1 MRLSEH
7 LDLSEVIRS
16 ESAKRNGISNMPS
29 EEHIANFKLLA
40 EHIFEPVRAYFRV
53 PIHISS
59 GYRSIELN
67 AKIGGSKTSQHC
79 EGCAADFNVK
89 GMSPDAVVRAIV
101 TADIPY
107 DQVILEFDSWVHISI
122 PTVKGSTPRK
132 QALVI
137 DNKGKRNF
145 N

>member
-1 MRLSEH
+1 MKLSPNFSLEELTFSQVASRRGLNNTPSSKVKENLERLAFFLEQ
-7 LDLSEVIRS
+7 VR
-16 ESAKRNGISNMPS
+16 
-29 EEHIANFKLLA
+29 KL
-40 EHIFEPVRAYFRV
+40 FNK
-53 PIHISS
+53 PILISS
-59 GYRSIELN
+59 GYRSREVN
-67 AKIGGSKTSQHC
+67 ESVGGSKTSQHC
-79 EGCAADFNVK
+79 EGCAVDFNVK

-101 TADIPY
+101 DNDVPY

>member
-1 MRLSEH
+1 MKLTPNFSLEELTFSQVASRRGI
-7 LDLSEVIRS
+7 DNTP
-16 ESAKRNGISNMPS
+16 SAKVKDNLERLALFLEQVRKVVNKPIS
-29 EEHIANFKLLA
+29 
-40 EHIFEPVRAYFRV
+40 
-53 PIHISS
+53 ISS
-59 GYRSIELN
+59 GYRSKEVN
-67 AKIGGSKTSQHC
+67 ESVGGSKTSQHC

-137 DNKGKRNF
+137 DNKGKRDF
-145 N
+145 K

>member
-1 MRLSEH
+1 MKLSPNFSLEELTFSQVASRRGLDNTPPTKVKDNLERLAFFLEQ
-7 LDLSEVIRS
+7 VR
-16 ESAKRNGISNMPS
+16 
-29 EEHIANFKLLA
+29 KL
-40 EHIFEPVRAYFRV
+40 FNK
-53 PIHISS
+53 PILISS
-59 GYRSIELN
+59 GYRSREVN
-67 AKIGGSKTSQHC
+67 ESVGGSKTSQHC
-79 EGCAADFNVK
+79 EGCAVDFNVK

-101 TADIPY
+101 DNDVPY
-107 DQVILEFDSWVHISI
+107 DQVILEFNSWVHISI

>member
-1 MRLSEH
+1 MKLSPNFSLEE
-7 LDLSEVIRS
+7 LTFSQVASRRGIDNTP
-16 ESAKRNGISNMPS
+16 SAKVKNNLER
-29 EEHIANFKLLA
+29 LA
-40 EHIFEPVRAYFRV
+40 FFLEQVRKVFNK
-53 PIHISS
+53 PFLISS
-59 GYRSIELN
+59 GYRSREVN
-67 AKIGGSKTSQHC
+67 ESVGGSKTSQHC

-89 GMSPDAVVRAIV
+89 GVSPDAVVRAIV
-101 TADIPY
+101 NADIPY
-107 DQVILEFDSWVHISI
+107 DQVMLEFDSWVHISI

>member
-1 MRLSEH
+1 MKLSPNFSLEELTFSQVASRRGLDNTPPTKVKDNLERLAFFLEQ
-7 LDLSEVIRS
+7 VR
-16 ESAKRNGISNMPS
+16 
-29 EEHIANFKLLA
+29 KL
-40 EHIFEPVRAYFRV
+40 FNK
-53 PIHISS
+53 PILISS
-59 GYRSIELN
+59 GYRSREVN
-67 AKIGGSKTSQHC
+67 ESVGGSKTSQHC

-101 TADIPY
+101 DNDVPY

>member
-1 MRLSEH
+1 MKLSPNFTLEELTFSQVASRKGIDNTPPPKVKDNLERLALFLEQ
-7 LDLSEVIRS
+7 VR
-16 ESAKRNGISNMPS
+16 KVVNKPIS
-29 EEHIANFKLLA
+29 
-40 EHIFEPVRAYFRV
+40 
-53 PIHISS
+53 ISS
-59 GYRSIELN
+59 GYRSREVN
-67 AKIGGSKTSQHC
+67 ESVGGSKTSQHC

-101 TADIPY
+101 DATIPY

-122 PTVKGSTPRK
+122 PTVKCSTPRK

>member
-1 MRLSEH
+1 MKLSPNFSLEE
-7 LDLSEVIRS
+7 LTFSQVASRRGIDNTP
-16 ESAKRNGISNMPS
+16 SAKVKNNLER
-29 EEHIANFKLLA
+29 LA
-40 EHIFEPVRAYFRV
+40 FFLEQVRKVFNK
-53 PIHISS
+53 PFLISS
-59 GYRSIELN
+59 GYRSREVN
-67 AKIGGSKTSQHC
+67 ESVGGSKTSQHC

-89 GMSPDAVVRAIV
+89 GVSPDAVVRAIV
-101 TADIPY
+101 NADIPY

>member
-1 MRLSEH
+1 MKLSPNFSLEELTFSQVASRRGLNNTPSSKVKENLERLAFFLEQ
-7 LDLSEVIRS
+7 VR
-16 ESAKRNGISNMPS
+16 
-29 EEHIANFKLLA
+29 KL
-40 EHIFEPVRAYFRV
+40 FNK
-53 PIHISS
+53 PILISS
-59 GYRSIELN
+59 GYRSREVN
-67 AKIGGSKTSQHC
+67 ESVGGSKTSQHC
-79 EGCAADFNVK
+79 EGCAVDFNVK

-101 TADIPY
+101 ANDIPY

>member
-1 MRLSEH
+1 MKLSPNFSLEE
-7 LDLSEVIRS
+7 LTFSQVASRRGLNNV
-16 ESAKRNGISNMPS
+16 PS
-29 EEHIANFKLLA
+29 EKVKDNLERLA
-40 EHIFEPVRAYFRV
+40 FFLEQVRKVFNK
-53 PIHISS
+53 PFLISS
-59 GYRSIELN
+59 GYRSKEVN
-67 AKIGGSKTSQHC
+67 ESVGGSKTSQHC

-89 GMSPDAVVRAIV
+89 GVSPHAVVRAIV
-101 TADIPY
+101 DANIPY

>member
-1 MRLSEH
+1 MKLSPNFTLEELTFSQIASRRGIDNTPPPKVKDNLERLALFLEQ
-7 LDLSEVIRS
+7 VR
-16 ESAKRNGISNMPS
+16 KVVNKPIS
-29 EEHIANFKLLA
+29 
-40 EHIFEPVRAYFRV
+40 
-53 PIHISS
+53 ISS
-59 GYRSIELN
+59 GYRSREVN
-67 AKIGGSKTSQHC
+67 ESVGGSKTSQHC

-89 GMSPDAVVRAIV
+89 GVSPDAVVRAIV
-101 TADIPY
+101 NADIPY

-122 PTVKGSTPRK
+122 PTVKSSTPRK

>member
-1 MRLSEH
+1 MQLSKH
-7 LDLSEVIRS
+7 LSLAEVTRS
-16 ESAKRNGISNMPS
+16 ETAKRRGISNQPTA
-29 EEHIANFKLLA
+29 EHLENFKLLA
-40 EHIFEPVRAYFRV
+40 EKVFEPIRLHFGV

-59 GYRSIELN
+59 GYRSAALN
-67 AKIGGSKTSQHC
+67 KAVGGSKTSQHC

-132 QALVI
+132 QALII

-145 N
+145 K

>member
-1 MRLSEH
+1 MKLSPNFSLEELTFSQVASRKSLNNTPTDKVKDNLERLAFFLEQ
-7 LDLSEVIRS
+7 VR
-16 ESAKRNGISNMPS
+16 
-29 EEHIANFKLLA
+29 KLFNKPLL
-40 EHIFEPVRAYFRV
+40 
-53 PIHISS
+53 ISS
-59 GYRSIELN
+59 GYRSREVN
-67 AKIGGSKTSQHC
+67 EAVGGSKTSQHC

-89 GMSPDAVVRAIV
+89 GMSPSAVVRAIV
-101 TADIPY
+101 DNDVPF

-122 PTVKGSTPRK
+122 PNIKGSTPRK